1 MEGIRFNHT
10 HELGVLGRSQRV
22 LTPEE
27 REKRACEELATKL
40 GLDSGLNI
48 VATPRAAMNAEDALA
63 ELRDKLCLG

>member
-1 MEGIRFNHT
+1 MEGIRFNWSK
-10 HELGVLGRSQRV
+10 ELGYPRQQL

-27 REKRACEELATKL
+27 REKRACEELAAKM

-48 VATPRAAMNAEDALA
+48 VATPRAAMNAEDALM